1 MFVITD
7 VRPSEAETMP
17 ATSFCAV
24 RNCTALPEDNLP
36 SLEEWLFDGCGV
48 EEKRGGP
55 HRKMGDCTFAL
66 AIM

>member
-48 EEKRGGP
+48 EAKAGRSPSKDG
-55 HRKMGDCTFAL
+55 RL
-66 AIM
+66 Y